1 MLHGFETH
9 SSYLISVLKYSRILD
24 DAVSF
29 AFVSFRKFAALCP
42 GFLSPMTLRLVSGA
56 NAWQYVVGIWNVR
69 IGRAKVV
76 RCTLVDKETMVRI
89 FLSRLG
95 AVFSA

>member
-42 GFLSPMTLRLVSGA
+42 GFFKSDDTETG
-56 NAWQYVVGIWNVR
+56 VR
-69 IGRAKVV
+69 GQCMAVCGRHLE
-76 RCTLVDKETMVRI
+76 R
-89 FLSRLG
+89 
-95 AVFSA
+95 